1 MRSVTTR
8 TGRSSGD
15 PHTVI
20 GLIYRIIDEPRRAAC
35 TIAIL
40 VLPLCVATQALG
52 GGSVFGA
59 PVAWIGG
66 AGSVSGTA
74 VLAWLRRRARK
85 RAGLAPVDDQQ

>member
-1 MRSVTTR
+1 MTTR
-8 TGRSSGD
+8 ANRPSGD
-15 PHTVI
+15 PRTVI

-40 VLPLCVATQALG
+40 VLPLCVAAQALG
-52 GGSVFGA
+52 SGPVFGV

-66 AGSVSGTA
+66 VGSVSGTA

-85 RAGLAPVDDQQ
+85 RAEVPHEQQ